1 MRLYQQLLLFVAV
14 ATVIPLVVGF
24 WILRHNESALERRLL
39 AEHQESAARLAEALG
54 RELREVFDRVQR
66 SSEYVSLEGMSSDEL
81 GGLLGIVYKQSEDIA
96 QVCLLDEDGRELA
109 PGVFLEAPER
119 FPEYRGR
126 LAVRAEEHREFLERL
141 PWRRAREAP
150 PGSLVLGVAR
160 RLSNAEVGLAFV
172 LPLDVGEPP
181 KRWSLGVDLS
191 LRRLHRLAA
200 DLGDTRGF
208 VTALFDEEGRLLA
221 GSDMSLTPL
230 SRPAGWPVLHHLA
243 TTERGAFFEADSMWA
258 FSRLSLLGWG
268 VALRESADRA
278 LAEVRA
284 TRGVTLAWTA
294 ATILGLVVLGGLFTR
309 RISNNLKR
317 LLWGAREISRGNLGA
332 RVTVASS
339 DELAVLAQSFNRMG
353 EDLQAS
359 RAEIEAWNRELAQRV
374 EERTRELELAHQ
386 RLLETSKLAA
396 IGQLGAGVAHEI
408 NNPLVGILGNVQ
420 LLLLK
425 PNLPEP
431 LVDTLRKI
439 EAAARRCREVIVNL
453 QHFSEAEPDPEHVP
467 CDIKK
472 VLYDA
477 HSLIEQRLLA
487 AGIATEWN
495 LSENVPP
502 ILGDH
507 RQLMQVFFNLF
518 ANAKTAMEKGGSL
531 YVSIERRADGGI
543 EVQVRDTGK
552 GIAPEHLSRIFEPF
566 FTTKDEWTNTGL
578 GLSVA
583 YRIVS
588 DHGGRLEVESQPGRG
603 SLFRVVLPA
612 AEAAP

>member
-14 ATVIPLVVGF
+14 ATVIPLGVGF

-96 QVCLLDEDGRELA
+96 QVCLLDEEGRELA
-109 PGVFLEAPER
+109 PGVFLESPER

-126 LAVRAEEHREFLERL
+126 TAVRAEEHREFLERL

-150 PGSLVLGVAR
+150 AGSLVLGAAR
-160 RLSNAEVGLAFV
+160 LLSNAEVGLSFV

-181 KRWSLGVDLS
+181 KRWLLGVDLS

-208 VTALFDEEGRLLA
+208 VTALFDDEGRLLA
-221 GSDMSLTPL
+221 GSDPSLTPL
-230 SRPAGWPVLHHLA
+230 ARPAGWPVLHSLA
-243 TTERGAFFEADSMWA
+243 TTERGAFFESGSMWA
-258 FSRLSLLGWG
+258 FSRLPILDWG
-268 VALRESADRA
+268 VALRETADRA

-309 RISNNLKR
+309 RINNNLKR
-317 LLWGAREISRGNLGA
+317 LLWGAREISRGNLAA
-332 RVTVASS
+332 RVTVGSS

-359 RAEIEAWNRELAQRV
+359 RAEIEGWNRELTQRV

-431 LVDTLRKI
+431 LVEPLRKI

-467 CDIKK
+467 CDLKK

-487 AGIATEWN
+487 SGIATEWN

-518 ANAKTAMEKGGSL
+518 SNARTAMEKGGSL
-531 YVSIERRADGGI
+531 FISLDRRADGEI

-552 GIAPEHLSRIFEPF
+552 GIEPEHLSRIFEPF

-583 YRIVS
+583 YRIVT

-612 AEAAP
+612 AGVAP